1 MKRNHALNWQTDP
14 NKLNTQS
21 GTVQYWS
28 ATGGMITAQM
38 PIETARKLVIA
49 GKAYVITSQAVG
61 QYESSANRRAPGRRR
76 GRRLK

>member
-1 MKRNHALNWQTDP
+1 MKIDKAQNWQTDP
-14 NKLNTQS
+14 NRLNTES
-21 GTVQYWS
+21 GKVQYWS

-61 QYESSANRRAPGRRR
+61 QYE
-76 GRRLK
+76 